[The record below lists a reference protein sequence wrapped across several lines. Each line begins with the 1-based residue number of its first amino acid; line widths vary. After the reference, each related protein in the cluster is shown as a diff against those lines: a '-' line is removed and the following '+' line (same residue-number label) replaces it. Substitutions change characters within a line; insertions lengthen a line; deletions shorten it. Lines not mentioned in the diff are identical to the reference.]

1 MDEAGVAETVA
12 AIGALFEAGGAEDYI
27 GEAVSQY
34 EHAAQAALQAGDEG
48 ADAEAVLAAFLHD
61 IGHLAAPR
69 TPELDMA
76 GLGTKGHERIGARW
90 LLRHGFSARVAGLVK
105 SHVEAKRYL
114 VATDAAYAAALSPAS
129 RGTLE
134 FQGGPMDDEEQRAFR
149 AQPWHEDAVRLR
161 RWDDLAKDPERAC
174 PPLEHFLGL
183 CAEHLRAE
191 QARREADARA
201 KAAFDRDG
209 YLHLAGALRGAELE
223 DLRAWIAELASRP
236 ETPGRWMQ
244 YFEPGPA
251 GQRQL
256 CRIECF
262 LEEHAELDH
271 LLRRSE
277 VGRMV
282 DVLMGEPAV
291 IFKEKLNLKLPGG
304 AGFAPHQDAPAFT
317 TFGQRFHIT
326 LMLAVDDATPDNGCL
341 ELIPGGHRDGQLPTA
356 ADGTIEPSHAETL
369 PWQPLPVRA
378 GDAVYFGS
386 YLPHRSGPNQSQRS
400 RRALYVT
407 YNRLSEGGD
416 VRAAYFR
423 DKREVFPPDCERV
436 PGRVYASSGVYNIGN
451 PIRSGTD

>member
-1 MDEAGVAETVA
+1 MDEA
-12 AIGALFEAGGAEDYI
+12 AIQQAMSEIRGLFEAGGAADYI
-27 GEAVSQY
+27 GEPVSQY
-34 EHAAQAALQAGDEG
+34 EHSAQAAMQAAAEG
-48 ADAEAVLAAFLHD
+48 ADGQAVLAAFLHD

-90 LLRHGFSARVAGLVK
+90 LLKRGFSERVAGLVK

-129 RGTLE
+129 RGTLA
-134 FQGGPMDDEEQRAFR
+134 FQGGPMDADEVAAFR
-149 AQPWHEDAVRLR
+149 AQPWAEDAVRLR
-161 RWDDLAKDPERAC
+161 RWDDGAKDPGRAC
-174 PPLEHFLGL
+174 PPLEHYLEL
-183 CAEHLRAE
+183 CAQHLRAMAA
-191 QARREADARA
+191 QRAADTLA
-201 KAAFDRDG
+201 KSQFDRDG
-209 YLHLAGALRGAELE
+209 FLHVDGAVSGAAL
-223 DLRAWIAELASRP
+223 DALRAWITELASRP

-256 CRIECF
+256 CRVECF
-262 LEEHAELDH
+262 LDEHPGLDA

-277 VGRMV
+277 LARMV

-304 AGFAPHQDAPAFT
+304 AGFAAHQDAPAFT
-317 TFGQRFHIT
+317 TFGQTYHIT
-326 LMLAVDDATPDNGCL
+326 LMLAVDDATPENGCL
-341 ELIPGGHRDGQLPTA
+341 ELVPARHLDGTLPTA
-356 ADGTIEPSHAETL
+356 PDGTIDPAFAQTL
-369 PWQPLPVRA
+369 PWESRPARA
-378 GDAVYFGS
+378 GDALLFGS
-386 YLPHRSGPNQSQRS
+386 YLPHRSGPNRSQSS

-407 YNRLSEGGD
+407 YNRRAEAGD
-416 VRAAYFR
+416 VRSAYFR

-451 PIRSGTD
+451 PIRPTGD